1 MWGKLR
7 RKFGDWSV
15 SARIDTDSY
24 NLGQLDL
31 DLQARGG
38 PTDLSLTAQGSA
50 DVFRRTGEL
59 WELGLR
65 QTFDAPGG
73 DLSVYPRFNLV
84 KRKVDVRVEYQQE
97 KTRLQIDADM
107 DTQRVTLAQR
117 LGDNNLISPS
127 ICSNGDME
135 LVYRR
140 AVGDAVMTASYTP
153 CKSTSIRYEDGPWV
167 VSADI
172 PMEGYYNINRGGA
185 KLNICRTVYLD
196 AT

>member
-7 RKFGDWSV
+7 RKFGEWSV

-38 PTDLSLTAQGSA
+38 PTDLSLTAQGSL
-50 DVFRRTGEL
+50 DTFRRTGEL

-73 DLSVYPRFNLV
+73 DLSVFPRFNLV
-84 KRKVDVRVEYQQE
+84 KRKVDVRVEYQHE

-107 DTQRVTLAQR
+107 DAQRIILAQR
-117 LGDNNLISPS
+117 LGDNNSISHS
-127 ICSNGDME
+127 ISSNGDME

-140 AVGDAVMTASYTP
+140 AIGDKVMTASYTP
-153 CKSTSIRYEDGPWV
+153 SKSTAIKYEDGPWV
-167 VSADI
+167 ASADI
-172 PMEGYYNINRGGA
+172 PMEGYYNFNGGGA
-185 KLNICRTVYLD
+185 KLHICRTVYLD